1 MPIQDGQRL
10 FWTAIDVSATLPA
23 RDDGGH
29 KGTFGTALLLAS
41 TRDMPGAALMAGL
54 GAMRSGVGKLE
65 IGTDPEVINGVVS
78 ALPESIYLREGLK
91 KVGAGE
97 VELERYR
104 AIAAGPG
111 VHPDDV
117 TEKAV
122 QALLAS
128 PCPLVLDAGALSM
141 RSYPKRHAPIIL
153 TPHPLEFSRITG
165 ITKEDLAENRVFH
178 AVSFAKKWGVAI
190 VLKGNHTIIA
200 FPDGDVRINP
210 TGNAALSKGGTGDT
224 LAGMILGM
232 LCCHDNWRHAVL
244 NAVYLHGAC
253 ADKWVETRSA
263 HTMLAHE
270 ITSLLPEVWK
280 SFER

>member
-1 MPIQDGQRL
+1 MPMQDGQRS
-10 FWTAIDVSATLPA
+10 FWTAQDVSASLPP

-65 IGTDPEVINGVVS
+65 IGTHPDVINGVVS

-91 KVGAGE
+91 KVGDGE
-97 VELERYR
+97 VELEKYR
-104 AIAAGPG
+104 AIAVGPG

-122 QALLAS
+122 QALLAC

-141 RSYPKRHAPIIL
+141 RSYPKRDAPVIL

-165 ITKEDLAENRVFH
+165 VGKEDLAENRVLH
-178 AVSFAKKWGVAI
+178 AVSFAKQWGVTI
-190 VLKGNHTIIA
+190 VLKGSHTVIA

-253 ADKWVETRSA
+253 ADKWIETRSA

-280 SFER
+280 SFE

>member
-1 MPIQDGQRL
+1 MSADNRQL
-10 FWTAIDVSATLPA
+10 AWTAEDVRATLPL
-23 RDDGGH
+23 RDDTGH

-65 IGTDPEVINGVVS
+65 IGTEPEVINGVIG
-78 ALPESIYLREGLK
+78 ALPESIYLRDGLK

-97 VELERYR
+97 VELDRYR

-111 VHPDDV
+111 IHPDGI

-122 QALLAS
+122 EALLTS
-128 PCPLVLDAGALSM
+128 NRPLILDAGALSK
-141 RSYPKRHAPIIL
+141 RHYPKRQAPIIL

-165 ITKEDLAENRVFH
+165 VEKTELDENR
-178 AVSFAKKWGVAI
+178 SYYAKLYAKQWGVAI
-190 VLKGNHTIIA
+190 VLKGHQTVIA
-200 FPDGDVRINP
+200 FPDGEVRINP
-210 TGNAALSKGGTGDT
+210 TGNSALAKGGTGDT
-224 LAGMILGM
+224 LTGMILGM
-232 LCCHDNWRHAVL
+232 LCCHDNWQHALL

-253 ADKWVETRSA
+253 ADVWIETRSA
-263 HTMLAHE
+263 HTLLAHE

-280 SFER
+280 SFEP